1 MPKILFKISIIRIV
15 ISIQFYTNK
24 GNSLN
29 DQTKD
34 VKTNFS
40 MKLLLNPCIGFF
52 EMQLEE
58 VLILDQSR

>member
-1 MPKILFKISIIRIV
+1 MGRI
-15 ISIQFYTNK
+15 FLTNK

-58 VLILDQSR
+58 VLILRSKQMIES

>member
-1 MPKILFKISIIRIV
+1 MPKKLFKFSIIRIV
-15 ISIQFYTNK
+15 MSRIFLTNK

-29 DQTKD
+29 DQMKD

>member
-1 MPKILFKISIIRIV
+1 MSKI
-15 ISIQFYTNK
+15 FYTNK
-24 GNSLN
+24 GIILN

-34 VKTNFS
+34 LKTKFS

-58 VLILDQSR
+58 VLILRSKQMIES

>member
-1 MPKILFKISIIRIV
+1 MYKIILV
-15 ISIQFYTNK
+15 NK